1 MNKRPRQDAGP
12 PSLRVNTI
20 RRFREKRVT
29 DYHPSH
35 RTEPGMTAPRL
46 DVSETDAAVI
56 EQSWHEPEMFAQLY
70 DRHAGPI
77 HRYVSR
83 RLGEALADDLV
94 AETFLTAFRV
104 RQRYDLAR
112 PDARPW
118 LYGIAANMI
127 GRHRRAEVRRLKALA
142 RAADT
147 TPADPGAG
155 WAAAG
160 ADEIVSRLD
169 AAAVRREL
177 LQALA
182 ELSLGDRDVLL
193 LIAWAGLTSEE
204 TAAAL
209 GIPSGTVRSRLSRA
223 RRKVREALGGQD
235 PTSIRQELNS

>member
-1 MNKRPRQDAGP
+1 
-12 PSLRVNTI
+12 
-20 RRFREKRVT
+20 
-29 DYHPSH
+29 
-35 RTEPGMTAPRL
+35 MTAPRL
-46 DVSETDAAVI
+46 DVSQTDAAVI

-104 RQRYDLAR
+104 RQRYDLGR

-147 TPADPGAG
+147 TPVNP
-155 WAAAG
+155 AAAG

-169 AAAVRREL
+169 AAAVRRDL
-177 LQALA
+177 FQALA
-182 ELSLGDRDVLL
+182 GLSLGDRDVLL
-193 LIAWAGLTSEE
+193 LIAWAGLTSDE

-235 PTSIRQELNS
+235 PTSIRQELNL